1 MLKGVQVL
9 NNEAWEE
16 FYTELSEETRQ
27 AIEAASLTHLNQK
40 TKHPRATLGV
50 KDRKD
55 LLDNG

>member
-1 MLKGVQVL
+1 M
-9 NNEAWEE
+9 NTEAWEE
-16 FYTELSEETRQ
+16 FYTELSEEARQ